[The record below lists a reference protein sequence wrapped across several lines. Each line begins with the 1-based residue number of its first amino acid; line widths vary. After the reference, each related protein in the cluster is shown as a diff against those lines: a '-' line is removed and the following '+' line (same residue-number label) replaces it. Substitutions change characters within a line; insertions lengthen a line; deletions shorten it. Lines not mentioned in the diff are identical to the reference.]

1 MYARHYHIPV
11 QVFSTVNDLSV
22 IEQSVAY
29 PVAMVS
35 LQHSRSINGLYLHCR
50 VILIHIK
57 DVWKAEDIVLSLFVG
72 HEVVRK
78 GE

>member
-1 MYARHYHIPV
+1 MYARHHRIPV

-22 IEQSVAY
+22 IEQSAAY

-35 LQHSRSINGLYLHCR
+35 LQRSQSINGLYLHCR

-57 DVWKAEDIVLSLFVG
+57 EVWKAEDIVSSPFVG
-72 HEVVRK
+72 HGVVRK